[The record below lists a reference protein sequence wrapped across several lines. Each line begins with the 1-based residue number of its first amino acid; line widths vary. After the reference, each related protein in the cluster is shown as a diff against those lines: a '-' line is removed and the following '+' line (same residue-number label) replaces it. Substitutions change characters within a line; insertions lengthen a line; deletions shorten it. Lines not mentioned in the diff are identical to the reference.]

1 MLGEV
6 LERKQT
12 RNSSAISRY
21 SGAIFRNSGAI
32 PKSVQSQSSA
42 TQSVHLH
49 VFDFTIFRA
58 LICHE
63 SSRKHLCSNG
73 SCRSYGLF
81 GRDEG
86 TSSNFL
92 TGVFLVP
99 KGSNV
104 NQVCVGDTACAPVL
118 WSNLDSP

>member
-6 LERKQT
+6 PERKRA

-42 TQSVHLH
+42 PQSVHLH
-49 VFDFTIFRA
+49 VFAFTISRA

-63 SSRKHLCSNG
+63 SSSKHVCING
-73 SCRSYGLF
+73 SCRL
-81 GRDEG
+81 
-86 TSSNFL
+86 L
-92 TGVFLVP
+92 L
-99 KGSNV
+99 
-104 NQVCVGDTACAPVL
+104 L
-118 WSNLDSP
+118 

>member
-6 LERKQT
+6 PERKRT

-42 TQSVHLH
+42 PQSVHLH
-49 VFDFTIFRA
+49 VFDFTISRA

-63 SSRKHLCSNG
+63 SSSKHLCINLQVLPN
-73 SCRSYGLF
+73 YPLF
-81 GRDEG
+81 
-86 TSSNFL
+86 TM
-92 TGVFLVP
+92 
-99 KGSNV
+99 
-104 NQVCVGDTACAPVL
+104 
-118 WSNLDSP
+118 